1 MPNLTARPVAK
12 TSHHSRGFVSVFV
25 AVAMVAIVF
34 AQRQAIFDWYQLR
47 NYQAPATVAALADAT
62 TMTAKSR
69 HNFYVNHPQVQD
81 KDAFNKS
88 CPDNGGEQTI
98 VLGCYLPPQRGIYVY
113 DVDDPQLK
121 GVQEVTAAHEML
133 HSAYDRLSSKD
144 RATVD
149 GLLKNYY
156 EHDLHDERLLA
167 TMESYKQTEP
177 NDLVNEMHS
186 IFGTEVANLPPAL
199 EAYYKQ
205 YFTDRKAVVRFAEQ
219 YQQAF
224 TSRQEQIT
232 NYDRQLQSLKKQID
246 EGQASLSSQSK
257 ALDSLRD
264 SLNRLLAS
272 GDTASYN
279 AQVSGFNAQI
289 NRYNALVAQTKAKI
303 AEYNEL
309 VAKRNDVATE
319 TRNLSQELNSHI
331 PDQTTR

>member
-1 MPNLTARPVAK
+1 MPIPTARPVTK
-12 TSHHSRGFVSVFV
+12 TTRHSRGFVSIFV
-25 AVAMVAIVF
+25 ALVVVAVVF
-34 AQRQAIFDWYQLR
+34 AQRQAIYDWYQLR
-47 NYQAPATVAALADAT
+47 NYQAPANVAALADAT

-69 HNFYVNHPQVQD
+69 HSFYVNHPQVQD
-81 KDAFNKS
+81 KTAFNS
-88 CPDNGGEQTI
+88 NCPDNGGEQTI

-113 DVDDPQLK
+113 GVDDPQLK

-133 HSAYDRLSSKD
+133 HSAYDRLSAKD
-144 RATVD
+144 RANVD
-149 GLLKNYY
+149 SLLQNYY

-167 TMESYKQTEP
+167 TMESYKKTEP
-177 NDLVNEMHS
+177 NDLTNEMHS

-199 EAYYKQ
+199 ETYYKQ

-224 TSRQEQIT
+224 TSRQAQIT
-232 NYDRQLQSLKKQID
+232 GYDQQLQVLKKQID
-246 EGQASLSSQSK
+246 ENQAALSSQSK

-264 SLNRLLAS
+264 SLNGLLAN

-303 AEYNEL
+303 SEYNDL
-309 VAKRNDVATE
+309 VAKRNAVATE